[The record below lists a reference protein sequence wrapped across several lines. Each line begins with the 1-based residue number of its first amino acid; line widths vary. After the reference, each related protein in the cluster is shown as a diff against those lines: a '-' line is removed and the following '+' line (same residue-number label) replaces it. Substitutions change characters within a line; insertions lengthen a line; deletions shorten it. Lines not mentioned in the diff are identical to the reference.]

1 MNRRIPW
8 HRGTGAPKVMALAV
22 LLLTALPPYRLTAQ
36 DVGLALGSVP
46 PAATVQDMQGQAVDL
61 AATFVGKRPVI
72 VEFWATWCPICAA
85 LLPRMEA
92 AQRRYGAQVEFVVV
106 GVGVNE
112 TRASMQRHIERH
124 PMPFT
129 FYFDNAGAAV
139 RAFQAPSTS
148 YIVGLDGAGK
158 VRYTGLGDKQ
168 TVEVAVQKSGGRI
181 GG

>member
-1 MNRRIPW
+1 VNRRIPW

-112 TRASMQRHIERH
+112 TRASMQRHIDRH
-124 PMPFT
+124 PMPFR

-139 RAFQAPSTS
+139 RAFEAPSTS
-148 YIVGLDGAGK
+148 YIVALDARGR
-158 VRYTGLGDKQ
+158 VVYTGTGEDQ
-168 TVEVAVQKSGGRI
+168 DIDAVARRAAGIR
-181 GG
+181 

>member
-112 TRASMQRHIERH
+112 TRASMQRHIDRH
-124 PMPFT
+124 PMPFR

-139 RAFQAPSTS
+139 RAFEAPSTS
-148 YIVGLDGAGK
+148 YIVALDARGR
-158 VRYTGLGDKQ
+158 VVYTGTGEDQ
-168 TVEVAVQKSGGRI
+168 DIDAVARRAAGIR
-181 GG
+181 

>member
-1 MNRRIPW
+1 
-8 HRGTGAPKVMALAV
+8 MALAV

-112 TRASMQRHIERH
+112 TRASMQRHIDRH
-124 PMPFT
+124 PMPFR
-129 FYFDNAGAAV
+129 FYFDNASAAV
-139 RAFQAPSTS
+139 RAFEAPSTS
-148 YIVGLDGAGK
+148 YIVALDARGR
-158 VRYTGLGDKQ
+158 VVYTGTGEDQ
-168 TVEVAVQKSGGRI
+168 DIDAVARRAAGIR
-181 GG
+181 